1 MHRKKRMTA
10 QFFLTHFALM
20 IPILLTSFLVANV
33 TFYEMLEVEDK
44 TVQRQFENAGTEFM
58 TKYYSYRD
66 ESILME
72 NRAELLPGKMIDNPI
87 EAYKGIETLKLKKYF
102 DDRISNVFITYGTGE
117 VYSPTGVASKE
128 VYFSAVL
135 GCLEESVERGIQAM
149 ESGENALT
157 FLFRNAADGYLLYSY
172 ATNRAGENG
181 ASVNF
186 LVSFDRLD
194 EYFTPQ
200 YPYQYYELE
209 MKDGSRLVLG
219 SDETGDILV
228 LSEEEWE
235 QLEGRNG
242 FAMLEEVVDDPG
254 ITIRLYYDRMSFP
267 MVEWLRRVHVVNIV
281 LIALGVVLSACLS
294 WMFSRK
300 RSDEIISLENVAK
313 GDFEQ
318 KLPIRNVYSSL
329 QNLILHGRNEA
340 QELEKSVV
348 EHKSRLQDKIAYMI
362 FGGLF
367 PDSENVN
374 LAFRELNFEG
384 CPDRF
389 FVGAIS
395 SATPISDS
403 QLPLIL
409 QNCLWMQMKHGDQR
423 IALFLY
429 ELEMDDESRLQRI
442 KVAENIRSAL
452 HQQGI
457 RKVRIGMSQVYV
469 NSLLIDYA
477 RVEAVRMLD
486 EILSG
491 RQNDFCACWDNAQQE
506 IFAVLSD
513 YEEIRMFQSAM
524 KDSDYEEA
532 LRCFR
537 QLLYNSS
544 AKECTQQNKIYL
556 RYEILQCI
564 VQYLKEEKTV
574 EKAMLLKECINT
586 DVSAEREFTKTV
598 TNVLHQCLTRK
609 EDDSFT
615 KMLNFIQ
622 NNYQNSNLT
631 YEEVAAAGGISKTYI
646 SKIFRAKLNMSYIE
660 YLTLVR
666 LEKACMLLRTTD
678 SDVNEIAGLV
688 GYTNPTTFRRAFKD
702 KYGISVTDY
711 RRKEHGYRENE

>member
-10 QFFLTHFALM
+10 QFFLTHFVLM
-20 IPILLTSFLVANV
+20 IPMLLTSILVTNV
-33 TFYEMLEVEDK
+33 TFYEMLEIEDK
-44 TVQRQFENAGTEFM
+44 TVKHQFENAGTEFM

-72 NRAELLPGKMIDNPI
+72 NRAELLPGKMLDNPI
-87 EAYKGIETLKLKKYF
+87 EAYKGIEILKLKKYF
-102 DDRISNVFITYGTGE
+102 DDRISNVFISYGTAD

-128 VYFSAVL
+128 VFFTAVL
-135 GCLEESVERGIQAM
+135 GCLGESVERGIQAI
-149 ESGENALT
+149 ESGEDALT

-172 ATNRAGENG
+172 ETSRADENG

-186 LVSFDRLD
+186 LVSFEKLD
-194 EYFTPQ
+194 EFFTPQ

-209 MKDGSRLVLG
+209 MKDGSSLVLG
-219 SDETGDILV
+219 SDESGDILV
-228 LSEEEWE
+228 LTEAEWE
-235 QLEGRNG
+235 QLEGRDG
-242 FAMLEEVVDDPG
+242 YAMLEEVVDDPG